1 MGDEQTPSHTQVTW
15 GYRLTHKDTDI
26 ETDTDGQ
33 TDRQTDR
40 PARQYMVEYNISMV
54 DRFSI
59 FMTVIVAP

>member
-26 ETDTDGQ
+26 ETDTDGR

-40 PARQYMVEYNISMV
+40 QTSETIYGRIQH
-54 DRFSI
+54 
-59 FMTVIVAP
+59 